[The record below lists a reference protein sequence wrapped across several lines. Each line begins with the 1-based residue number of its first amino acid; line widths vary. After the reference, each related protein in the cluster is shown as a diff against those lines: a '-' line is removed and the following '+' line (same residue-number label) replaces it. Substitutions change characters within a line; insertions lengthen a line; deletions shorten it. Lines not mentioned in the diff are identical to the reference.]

1 MKKKLLVVLIVLVT
15 VIGSGIVVGIR
26 PTRSPLPPPGGG
38 GTGSAV
44 TVEFT
49 L

>member
-1 MKKKLLVVLIVLVT
+1 MKKLLVVLIVLVT

-26 PTRSPLPPPGGG
+26 PMRSPHPPPGNG

-44 TVEFT
+44 TVEFM

>member
-15 VIGSGIVVGIR
+15 VISSGLVVGIR
-26 PTRSPLPPPGGG
+26 PFRDPGLPPGGNG
-38 GTGSAV
+38 DGRAV